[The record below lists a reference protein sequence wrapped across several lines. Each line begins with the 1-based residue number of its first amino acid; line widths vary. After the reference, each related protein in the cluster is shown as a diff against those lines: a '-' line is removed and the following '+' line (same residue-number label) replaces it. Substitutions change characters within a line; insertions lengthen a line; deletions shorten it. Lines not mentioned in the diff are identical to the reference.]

1 MITPF
6 GVQYDGGA
14 PSRFDQDQARAGDQP
29 YRQRGYNAV
38 TMKYKDYYAVMGVER
53 TASPEEIKAA
63 YRKLARKYHPDVSK
77 EPNAE
82 EKFKEVAE
90 AYETLK
96 DPQKRAAYDQLG
108 DHRAGQDF
116 RPPPGWEK
124 QFGDGSFSFEDLD
137 LGDLFSTLGGR
148 ARSRSARMPGE
159 DYEVTAHISLEE
171 AYRGTEVT
179 LDLAVPEYDER
190 GLPHRVQ
197 RSFKARIPKGAT
209 EGQRLRLAGKG
220 GKGLNGG
227 RDGDLYLNIAL
238 RPHPLFRVSG
248 HDLYLDMP
256 LAPWEAVLGT
266 SVEVPTLG
274 GSVQLKV
281 PPATRAGQH
290 LRLAG
295 RGLPK
300 PHSGEGD
307 LFAIVQITVP
317 SATSERERALYK
329 ELAGISTFNPR
340 GHFSE
345 EAVK

>member
-1 MITPF
+1 
-6 GVQYDGGA
+6 
-14 PSRFDQDQARAGDQP
+14 
-29 YRQRGYNAV
+29 
-38 TMKYKDYYAVMGVER
+38 MKYKDYYAVMGVGR
-53 TASPEEIKAA
+53 DATPEVVKAA

-108 DHRAGQDF
+108 SHRPGQDF

-124 QFGDGSFSFEDLD
+124 QFGDGAFSFEDLD
-137 LGDLFSTLGGR
+137 LGDLFSAFGGR
-148 ARSRSARMPGE
+148 AHSRSARTPGQ

-171 AYRGTEVT
+171 AYLGTEVD
-179 LDLAVPEYDER
+179 LDLQVPEPDER
-190 GLPHRVQ
+190 GFPHRVQ

-220 GKGLNGG
+220 GKGSNGG

-248 HDLYLDMP
+248 HDLFLDLP

-266 SVEVPTLG
+266 AVQVPTLG

-281 PPATRAGQH
+281 PSGTRAGQQ
-290 LRLAG
+290 LRLSG

-300 PHSGEGD
+300 PRSGEGD
-307 LFAIVQITVP
+307 LFAIVQIAVP
-317 SATSERERALYK
+317 SATSERERSLYK
-329 ELAGISTFNPR
+329 ELADASTFDPR
-340 GHFSE
+340 GHFE
-345 EAVK
+345 ETVK